1 MIQTAAQVLE
11 KEKWLREM
19 EHGGDY
25 EALLNPIEVDL
36 KSNDGDELRNI
47 KRLRRVMRKVDGIFH

>member
-1 MIQTAAQVLE
+1 MIQTAAQVLQ
-11 KEKWLREM
+11 KENWLRM

-25 EALLNPIEVDL
+25 EALLSPIEVDL

-47 KRLRRVMRKVDGIFH
+47 RRLRRVMRKVDGIFR